1 MKPVLLASTRFF
13 LVLTLSILL
22 SLAQTMGE
30 VTGRI
35 TDPSGAAVPSADVVV
50 TNSATNVSR
59 KAVSNE
65 TGDYSFP
72 SLPPG
77 VYKVRIEHQGF
88 KATETNDV
96 QVQVQQTVR
105 LDFTLQVGQLTQSV
119 LVEASAAQLQAENA
133 TVGTVI
139 DNKRIVELPLNG
151 RNYLQLVALTPNA
164 TTLSPSAGQAGSRQ
178 GGDRANQSI
187 SVAGQRTM
195 FDYFTLDGVNN
206 TDPNFNTYVV
216 LPSIDALQEFKV
228 QTGVY
233 PAEFGHNATQINVS
247 TKSGGNQYHG
257 ALFEFLRN
265 DKFDAKPYAFAANPP
280 AKSPFKW
287 NQYGFE
293 LDGPVRIPKVIN
305 GRDRLFFMA
314 NYEAFRQRRN
324 FNSIF
329 TVPTAAMMGG
339 DFSALSATIYDP
351 QTKAPFP
358 GNVIPANRIDPI
370 SKKLLNYFPPANVAT
385 PRISNNYQRVGSAP
399 INKDQFISRMDFVES
414 SKSQWSGRY
423 SWGDE
428 NQANTGLTLDGTKT
442 ITNFE
447 QYMGSNTRTFTPH
460 VVNEFRF
467 GYSRF
472 FNSTGTY
479 LAFTKD
485 VVSEIGITGLKP
497 GDPVQWGIPNV
508 TLIGY
513 S

>member
-1 MKPVLLASTRFF
+1 MKPALLTSARFF
-13 LVLTLSILL
+13 VVLTLSSLP

-30 VTGRI
+30 VTGRV

-50 TNSATNVSR
+50 TNSSTNVSR
-59 KAVSNE
+59 KAVSND
-65 TGDYSFP
+65 TGDYTFP

-88 KATETNDV
+88 KATETSDV

-105 LDFTLQVGQLTQSV
+105 MDFTMQVGQLTQSV

-178 GGDRANQSI
+178 GGDRASQSI

-233 PAEFGHNATQINVS
+233 PAEFGRNSTQINVL
-247 TKSGGNQYHG
+247 TKSGGNKYHG

-265 DKFDAKPYAFAANPP
+265 DKLDAKPYAFAANPP

-293 LDGPVRIPKVIN
+293 LDGPVRIPKIFN
-305 GRDRLFFMA
+305 GKDRLFFLA
-314 NYEAFRQRRN
+314 NYESFRQRRN
-324 FNSIF
+324 FNGIY
-329 TVPTAAMMGG
+329 TVPTAAMFGG
-339 DFSALSATIYDP
+339 DFSGISSIIYDP
-351 QTKAPFP
+351 STKAPFP
-358 GNVIPANRIDPI
+358 NNTIPTNRIDPI
-370 SKKLLNYFPPANVAT
+370 SK
-385 PRISNNYQRVGSAP
+385 
-399 INKDQFISRMDFVES
+399 
-414 SKSQWSGRY
+414 
-423 SWGDE
+423 
-428 NQANTGLTLDGTKT
+428 
-442 ITNFE
+442 
-447 QYMGSNTRTFTPH
+447 
-460 VVNEFRF
+460 
-467 GYSRF
+467 
-472 FNSTGTY
+472 
-479 LAFTKD
+479 
-485 VVSEIGITGLKP
+485 
-497 GDPVQWGIPNV
+497 
-508 TLIGY
+508 
-513 S
+513 

>member
-13 LVLTLSILL
+13 LVLTLSILP

-50 TNSATNVSR
+50 TNSSTNVSR
-59 KAVSNE
+59 KAVSND

-139 DNKRIVELPLNG
+139 DNKRIVELPLDG
-151 RNYLQLVALTPNA
+151 RNYLQLVSLTPNA

-178 GGDRANQSI
+178 GGDRASQSI

-195 FDYFTLDGVNN
+195 FDYFTLDGTDN

-233 PAEFGHNATQINVS
+233 PAEFGHNATQINVL

-265 DKFDAKPYAFAANPP
+265 EVLDAKPYSFTSNRQN
-280 AKSPFKW
+280 KNPFKW
-287 NQYGFE
+287 NQFGFE
-293 LDGPVRIPKVIN
+293 LDGPVIIPKVFH
-305 GRDRLFFMA
+305 GKDKLFFLA
-314 NYEAFRQRRN
+314 NYESFRQRQN
-324 FNSIF
+324 FQSSPY
-329 TVPTAAMMGG
+329 TVPTAAEQNG
-339 DFSALSATIYDP
+339 DFSVLLPKIIYDP
-351 QTKAPFP
+351 NGKAPFP
-358 GNVIPANRIDPI
+358 GNLIPQNRMDPT
-370 SKKLLNYFPPANVAT
+370 SKKLLQYYPAANVPGAL
-385 PRISNNYQRVGSAP
+385 SNNFVRSAASP
-399 INKDQFISRMDFVES
+399 INKDQFILRMDYVES
-414 SKSQWSGRY
+414 AKSQWSGRY
-423 SWGDE
+423 SWGD
-428 NQANTGLTLDGTKT
+428 
-442 ITNFE
+442 
-447 QYMGSNTRTFTPH
+447 
-460 VVNEFRF
+460 
-467 GYSRF
+467 
-472 FNSTGTY
+472 
-479 LAFTKD
+479 
-485 VVSEIGITGLKP
+485 
-497 GDPVQWGIPNV
+497 
-508 TLIGY
+508 
-513 S
+513 